1 MLSSILDFMNGYRA
15 LRISQLLL
23 AVGRVAAGLVF
34 AMIATLRDLFAASDS
49 RMQDDHR
56 SIQDSDVIGDYNS
69 RTQQFDS
76 GTDPAGWYEDEP

>member
-1 MLSSILDFMNGYRA
+1 MLGLMNGYRA

-23 AVGRVAAGLVF
+23 RLSGVAVGLVS
-34 AMIATLRDLFAASDS
+34 AMIATLRDLFAAADS
-49 RMQDDHR
+49 RTKDDR
-56 SIQDSDVIGDYNS
+56 SIQDSDLIGDYNF